1 MRTHIL
7 DPRVLAALLAVPAI
21 ALCAL
26 ALLSGG
32 TTPASATPDLPSATS
47 YSGARTPA
55 DRQFLR
61 ESFFDDEPTAV
72 QDAAIK
78 LARSQCAYLDSAGN
92 RPADQL
98 YLAESA
104 SGTIDYPHLF
114 LEAAIRTYCPQNRLR

>member
-61 ESFFDDEPTAV
+61 ESFFDD
-72 QDAAIK
+72 
-78 LARSQCAYLDSAGN
+78 
-92 RPADQL
+92 
-98 YLAESA
+98 
-104 SGTIDYPHLF
+104 
-114 LEAAIRTYCPQNRLR
+114 